1 MLESDIRSDKSHE
14 VSLSLSDQ
22 LHQFKD
28 RKGCVSQAHTQPST
42 FDGKYLLR
50 QLVTEQQ
57 AHEETV
63 TRTEWFMM
71 VRTKKNLMNDG

>member
-1 MLESDIRSDKSHE
+1 MLESDIRSDKSHD
-14 VSLSLSDQ
+14 VSLSHSDQ
-22 LHQFKD
+22 SHQIKD
-28 RKGCVSQAHTQPST
+28 RKGSLSQADTQPPT

-57 AHEETV
+57 AHEVIV

-71 VRTKKNLMNDG
+71 VS